1 MPTYSASV
9 SRYLFLH
16 IIIYYRPSVVAV
28 FFVLFLRISCQKAV
42 VCNLFCTND
51 EAKAIRH

>member
-16 IIIYYRPSVVAV
+16 INGYTIARQINYILLLS
-28 FFVLFLRISCQKAV
+28 
-42 VCNLFCTND
+42 
-51 EAKAIRH
+51 AKS